1 MKMIG
6 QNSPATPVPSTACP
20 IGVGNRR
27 ASERIGTS
35 VPSAVVAS
43 ATASNHHVASTPGAV
58 ESDADRQPD
67 RQRHAP
73 AHGSR
78 AASISRGTCCSI
90 TSRPAKKK
98 SSARPKLDRKVM
110 YSFTVGDIEPLGPD
124 EDPEDDLHHD
134 GRQDRA

>member
-43 ATASNHHVASTPGAV
+43 ATASSHHVTSTPALSKPTPTATPIA
-58 ESDADRQPD
+58 SDMPQPMVP
-67 RQRHAP
+67 RRK
-73 AHGSR
+73 
-78 AASISRGTCCSI
+78 ISRGT
-90 TSRPAKKK
+90 
-98 SSARPKLDRKVM
+98 
-110 YSFTVGDIEPLGPD
+110 
-124 EDPEDDLHHD
+124 
-134 GRQDRA
+134 